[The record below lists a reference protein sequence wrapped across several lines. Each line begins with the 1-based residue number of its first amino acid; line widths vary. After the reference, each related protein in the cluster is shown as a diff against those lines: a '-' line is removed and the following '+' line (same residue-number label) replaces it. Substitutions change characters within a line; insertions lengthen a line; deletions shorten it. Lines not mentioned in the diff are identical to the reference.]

1 MKLQKRVEEKKSKII
16 DLYINQG
23 YSILKLANTL
33 GISKK
38 TIKKVVENEGLKLRN
53 QSTQQLINTGSGSL
67 KHNAFDI
74 LTPESLYW
82 IGFIYADGYISIKN
96 NRYLLSLDINTKD
109 KIHLEKFKSF
119 LSAGVSIRDTIRRK
133 NLNGEIKEYYTSI
146 ITISSKPLVERL
158 ISLGFTNKKTYDAT
172 VYSALVKSKDFW
184 RGVVDG
190 DGWISNTHTRQYK
203 YTWLGLCGTI
213 DTVQSF
219 IDFVK
224 QNDIQTNVTTARFKK
239 GTKNNYETAFVNN
252 IAKQVLD
259 LLYKNSTL
267 YLNRKYEKY
276 IELMNQHEIK

>member
-1 MKLQKRVEEKKSKII
+1 MQMDIFQLKTIDIYYHQILTLKIKFI
-16 DLYINQG
+16 WKNLNLFISRSQYQG
-23 YSILKLANTL
+23 YY
-33 GISKK
+33 KK
-38 TIKKVVENEGLKLRN
+38 
-53 QSTQQLINTGSGSL
+53 
-67 KHNAFDI
+67 
-74 LTPESLYW
+74 
-82 IGFIYADGYISIKN
+82 
-96 NRYLLSLDINTKD
+96 
-109 KIHLEKFKSF
+109 
-119 LSAGVSIRDTIRRK
+119 K